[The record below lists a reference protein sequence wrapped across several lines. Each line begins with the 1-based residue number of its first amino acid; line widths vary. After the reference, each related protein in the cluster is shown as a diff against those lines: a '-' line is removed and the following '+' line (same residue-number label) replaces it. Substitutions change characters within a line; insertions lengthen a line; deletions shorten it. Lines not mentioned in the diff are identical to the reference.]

1 MKIQVSSCVLY
12 KCCVSFKGFLYNT
25 KSNKMKEIEIIDFTS
40 SNISVKYYNPFDQSD
55 ENLSWNKLSV
65 DTKRIDG
72 IKTKQ
77 EYLTVLYPH
86 LIKEIYLLYKN
97 YPIKGD
103 DSLELWRQTEDEK
116 GKYLCSILEGEE
128 RGIFILKDH
137 YDKYIGYL
145 HPIYFF

>member
-1 MKIQVSSCVLY
+1 MVTGVQTCALPIYKYDFLDKPKARCPICDMKIQVSSCVLY
-12 KCCVSFKGFLYNT
+12 KCGVSFKGFLYNT

-77 EYLTVLYPH
+77 EIRIL
-86 LIKEIYLLYKN
+86 
-97 YPIKGD
+97 
-103 DSLELWRQTEDEK
+103 SQTAT
-116 GKYLCSILEGEE
+116 E
-128 RGIFILKDH
+128 RRSRNC
-137 YDKYIGYL
+137 
-145 HPIYFF
+145 